1 MEENDNENENENKEA
16 SQDQEILS
24 IIRESRYKQRQNEEE
39 ENDCEQL
46 IRLHQNVP
54 GCLLMTEGF
63 HSKKKKFY
71 FCTCDPDCQNPL
83 CINCVQKCHYE
94 HWKKNNKILNDLQ
107 TDKRNALCHCGMK
120 NHIVLENE
128 GKTDFVYDEQCQF
141 LEWSITTKNYAYYED
156 ENNPDE
162 VLCMFCYKCCKGE
175 PSGYV
180 RKSDELLC
188 RRLKCCCMH
197 EDYLNVFEKIGKLV
211 SINPFSFEK
220 FSGIQFLNMLLKSSK
235 SFENSF
241 HRVAN
246 TMNLLKEAVLGQK
259 KKKNLILLFLLI
271 IHHFLKLWKN

>member
-1 MEENDNENENENKEA
+1 
-16 SQDQEILS
+16 
-24 IIRESRYKQRQNEEE
+24 
-39 ENDCEQL
+39 
-46 IRLHQNVP
+46 
-54 GCLLMTEGF
+54 MTEGF

-83 CINCVQKCHYE
+83 CINCVQKCHYD
-94 HWKKNNKILNDLQ
+94 HWKKFNKTLNDLQ

-128 GKTDFVYDEQCQF
+128 GLTDFVYDEQCQF

-162 VLCMFCYKCCKGE
+162 ALCMFCYNCCKGE

-188 RRLKCCCMH
+188 RRLKCSCRH

-211 SINPFSFEK
+211 SVNPFNFEK

-241 HRVAN
+241 HRIAN
-246 TMNLLKEAVLGQK
+246 TMNTLKEAVLNQK
-259 KKKNLILLFLLI
+259 KKKN
-271 IHHFLKLWKN
+271 

>member
-94 HWKKNNKILNDLQ
+94 HWKKNNKTLNDLQ

-128 GKTDFVYDEQCQF
+128 GLTDFVYDEQYHF
-141 LEWSITTKNYAYYED
+141 RMVYYHKK
-156 ENNPDE
+156 
-162 VLCMFCYKCCKGE
+162 LG
-175 PSGYV
+175 
-180 RKSDELLC
+180 LL
-188 RRLKCCCMH
+188 
-197 EDYLNVFEKIGKLV
+197 
-211 SINPFSFEK
+211 
-220 FSGIQFLNMLLKSSK
+220 
-235 SFENSF
+235 
-241 HRVAN
+241 
-246 TMNLLKEAVLGQK
+246 
-259 KKKNLILLFLLI
+259 
-271 IHHFLKLWKN
+271 